1 MSWIFQWVAL
11 ISLSQCNI
19 GKANIYNTSY
29 INILLSA
36 LASNEEAWQETRDV
50 HGIMPHVF
58 PSDDVVWA
66 TAATRD
72 STTWMH
78 IDDHGLATVVTVKA
92 GLKYWVLAVPKKG
105 RYNTNPN
112 GDPGSIRAFGKGWS
126 PSGACEML
134 WDHEG
139 VLLGPGDIL

>member
-1 MSWIFQWVAL
+1 MVL
-11 ISLSQCNI
+11 THGLS
-19 GKANIYNTSY
+19 G
-29 INILLSA
+29 

-50 HGIMPHVF
+50 NGIMPHVF

-66 TAATRD
+66 TASTRD
-72 STTWMH
+72 STSWMC
-78 IDDHGLATVVTVKA
+78 IEDHGLASVVTIQA
-92 GLKYWVLAVPKKG
+92 GLKYWVLGVPKKHG
-105 RYNTNPN
+105 KKGDPN
-112 GDPGSIRAFGKGWS
+112 GNLGSIRAFGKGWS